1 MRNYTR
7 PLAIVGLTATLAFGG
22 CSVATYG
29 PSSDAYATGEGGP
42 AVPREPEAPVVLT
55 SDADVRVVQ
64 QRLAQLNHYPGRPDG
79 VWGSDVQA
87 SVESFQRSQGLTIAP
102 LNEATLNT
110 MGLDPVPL
118 TRRRPI
124 AATSGLAGMPVDAK
138 AGPGEVWVGGLVDT
152 GRVVPTAQGT
162 PPARISSLSP
172 RNLSAAGV
180 SDVQEKLSGRGFY
193 RAGVDGIWGPRSDQ
207 ALRDFQGQNGL
218 PADGQ
223 IDARTAG
230 ALGLDFERLSADAR
244 QGASG
249 PGGLQRIGPSGTT
262 TGTVGNTPPGTVAPA
277 PVPGYQRQ

>member
-1 MRNYTR
+1 MRNYTLS
-7 PLAIVGLTATLAFGG
+7 LAIVGLTGTLALGG

-55 SDADVRVVQ
+55 SDTDVRVVQ

-87 SVESFQRSQGLTIAP
+87 SVEDFQRAQGLKVAP

-124 AATSGLAGMPVDAK
+124 AGTSGLAGMPVDAK

-152 GRVVPTAQGT
+152 GRVVPTSQGT

-218 PADGQ
+218 F
-223 IDARTAG
+223 RFRSN
-230 ALGLDFERLSADAR
+230 GLIERCLSILEMTP
-244 QGASG
+244 SG
-249 PGGLQRIGPSGTT
+249 PQVAAQAPSRFGAGFWAPLGPLSLGDSRASSCW
-262 TGTVGNTPPGTVAPA
+262 VK
-277 PVPGYQRQ
+277 